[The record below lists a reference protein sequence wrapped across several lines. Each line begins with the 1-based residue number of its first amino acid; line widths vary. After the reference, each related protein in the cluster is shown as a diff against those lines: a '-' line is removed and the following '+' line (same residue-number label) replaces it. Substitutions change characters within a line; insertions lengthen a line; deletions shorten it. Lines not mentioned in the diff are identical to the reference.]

1 MSHAGANQHV
11 FQENEFRL
19 LQTIYFDL
27 NTPPKQMSGFF
38 SINTG
43 EKFNNANIFRNAKE
57 ANLKC
62 VTSDNLTNKKQNRV
76 GIFSNNVIFKRESEV
91 ATRGAL

>member
-1 MSHAGANQHV
+1 MS
-11 FQENEFRL
+11 R
-19 LQTIYFDL
+19 
-27 NTPPKQMSGFF
+27 FF